1 MFAKFNEKERAVHY
15 PEDRKFYIKL
25 SRAFFLFLIIVIV
38 LPIAAAWA
46 QYLVFGL
53 PVDPSKYLPSNDVVK
68 VKGFP
73 MWLIFCHWINFF
85 FLIILI
91 RSGLSILFDHPRL
104 YWKNNSI
111 PGSEWLK
118 FTPKI
123 VPPDKSWTAKDDAR
137 YISPAIGLPGYRH
150 SVGIARGW
158 HFIHV
163 PLFVLTG
170 LFFIVMLFTTS
181 QWQRVVPASFQ
192 IIPDSWNVFVHY
204 VTFNL
209 PIEPNGF
216 YNYNALQK
224 LSYFVV
230 IFILAPLAILSGM
243 CMSPSIGNRFP
254 LIPKLFG
261 NRQGARSVHFI
272 IMFSYLIFIII
283 HVSLVVI
290 TGFVRNM
297 NHITVGTDNESSYTG
312 IIIFSFIILFTLLF
326 HVFAHWVSWRRPR
339 WIQFVEAKF
348 NGKLWRMSINK
359 LKPKA
364 EFKREDISHYFW
376 TNGKLPISDKWK
388 TLVQNDFK
396 DYKLIVEGLVENPI
410 EISIDELK
418 SLGKEQNITL
428 HHCIQGWTGVAEW
441 GGLPLKALID
451 LVKPLPN
458 AKTVAFY
465 SFGEGMYGG
474 KYYDT
479 HTIDNCLKPQSILA
493 WEMNYEPL
501 PLVYGAPLRL
511 RVENQLGYKMVKWIE
526 RIEFIESPK
535 AVGKGYGGKNED
547 DEYFDLIANT

>member
-1 MFAKFNEKERAVHY
+1 A
-15 PEDRKFYIKL
+15 
-25 SRAFFLFLIIVIV
+25 
-38 LPIAAAWA
+38 
-46 QYLVFGL
+46 FGL
-53 PVDPSKYLPSNDVVK
+53 PVDPSKNLPPNNEVT

-73 MWLIFCHWINFF
+73 IWLIFCHWINFF

-104 YWKNNSI
+104 YWKNNSK

-137 YISPAIGLPGYRH
+137 YLSPAIGLPGYRH

-163 PLFVLTG
+163 PLFILTG
-170 LFFIVMLFTTS
+170 LFFIIMLFTTN
-181 QWQRVVPASFQ
+181 QWQRVVPTSFQ

-204 VTFNL
+204 ITFNL

-224 LSYFVV
+224 LSYFIV
-230 IFILAPLAILSGM
+230 IFVLAPIAILSGM

-297 NHITVGTDNESSYTG
+297 NHITIGTDSESSYTG
-312 IIIFSFIILFTLLF
+312 IIIFSLIILFTLLF

-339 WIQFVEAKF
+339 WIQNIEAKF
-348 NGKLWRMSINK
+348 NGKLWRLSINK
-359 LKPKA
+359 LKPRA
-364 EFKREDISHYFW
+364 EFKKEDISHYFW
-376 TNGKLPISDKWK
+376 TNGKLPTSHKWK
-388 TLVQNDFK
+388 TMVQNNFK
-396 DYKLIVEGLVENPI
+396 DYKLIVGGLVENPI

-418 SLGKEQNITL
+418 RLGKEQNITL

-441 GGLPLKALID
+441 GGLPISVLID

-465 SFGEGMYGG
+465 SFGEGLYGG
-474 KYYDT
+474 EYYDT
-479 HTIDNCLKPQSILA
+479 HTIENCLKPQSILA

-511 RVENQLGYKMVKWIE
+511 RVENQLGYKMVKWIN

-535 AVGKGYGGKNED
+535 SVGKGYGGTNED
-547 DEYFDLIANT
+547 DEYFDLFANI